1 MKICRYENA
10 GVTSY
15 GVADPVHGVVREI
28 EGTPFGGVILTGREF
43 NRTGVTMLSP
53 VTPTKIVAIG
63 LNYKDHAF
71 EMGKKIPEEPMI
83 FLKPSSA
90 VNRPGGDIVYPT
102 ASQRV
107 DFEAELGVVIGKEA
121 RRVKAV
127 DARPYILGY
136 TCINDVTARD
146 LQAKDIQYTRAK
158 GFDTF
163 APIGPWVET
172 EIDPAALF
180 IRCRVNGVLKQDGNT
195 REMGANPFALV
206 EFVSH
211 IMTLYPG
218 DVIATGTPPGVGP
231 VHPGDLIEVEIEGI
245 GVLSNRVVAQ

>member
-10 GVTSY
+10 GVVSY

-28 EGTPFGGVILTGREF
+28 EGSPFDGVILTGREF
-43 NRTGVTMLSP
+43 TRTGVTMLAP

-71 EMGKKIPEEPMI
+71 EMGKKIPDEPML

-90 VNRPGGDIVYPT
+90 VNRHGGDIVYPK

-107 DFEAELGVVIGKEA
+107 DYEAELGVVIGKET
-121 RRVKAV
+121 RRVKAS
-127 DARPYILGY
+127 DARSHILGY
-136 TCINDVTARD
+136 TCVNDVTARD
-146 LQAKDIQYTRAK
+146 LQAKDVQYTRAK

-172 EIDPAALF
+172 DLDPLSLF
-180 IRCRVNGVLKQDGNT
+180 VRCRVNGVLKQDGNT
-195 REMGANPFALV
+195 REMGADPFALV

-211 IMTLYPG
+211 VMTLYPG
-218 DVIATGTPPGVGP
+218 DVIATGTPPGVGA
-231 VHPGDLIEVEIEGI
+231 VHPGDVIEVEIEGI